1 MCSTWY
7 LVCLWRW
14 KRIILFIFRTQ
25 VPTIKIL
32 TQLFCFIRWN
42 HWFPAGLWWNLV
54 QCTSVSKCWVSAK
67 VLSPQQRILR
77 SLLMSSR
84 ISFCAAAMNSSCWAS
99 HATNFTC
106 TLSDTVE
113 VLWRVWKHIFTYGV
127 KVLCGNIAPSHLLWN
142 VLSPVFAQKV
152 LVSTSARMLEIQ
164 HIWMWFT
171 SPCIECF

>member
-1 MCSTWY
+1 MVSGVSLKVKENY
-7 LVCLWRW
+7 LVHIQDSGSSH
-14 KRIILFIFRTQ
+14 KDFNSIISFHK
-25 VPTIKIL
+25 VKS
-32 TQLFCFIRWN
+32 
-42 HWFPAGLWWNLV
+42 LV
-54 QCTSVSKCWVSAK
+54 SSRALEKPGAMHKCKCWVSVK

-77 SLLMSSR
+77 SFLMSSQ

-164 HIWMWFT
+164 HIWLWFT
-171 SPCIECF
+171 SPCSECF